1 MVEITPAW
9 TFVREKRYLA
19 LRTGV
24 ATAVASIGPSFARG
38 LLPRSTTDQAMV
50 TGATAAY
57 ALGFSAL
64 GLSIAEAVSE
74 IIVNNRREGDP
85 ENIALAASA
94 LVAAGGIAVIAA
106 VPDDNSVSLPLATAQ
121 SVARVVTA
129 GAVAGALV
137 VGTDRIVDRVFGEPP
152 LPINLLIAGALGAAT
167 GGVAVALRNRR
178 ARAHGEGRP
187 VERKAVEVDRDPK
200 QLGRS
205 VAMGAAVAGGLV
217 AIAGVQFGIAEGT
230 PILVSK
236 LMGRP
241 ANPVTPLVGHVA
253 AATLLA
259 ATGAVALNRVRWHV
273 MRTDDVVEPAYPDV
287 PTNPHVTAGP
297 SSVVAFD
304 AIGKEG
310 RRFVLM
316 ALTPEQI
323 TAVMGEPATQP
334 VRAVAGFGSAAT
346 AQDRARIALVE
357 LERLGGFD
365 RSLIVVAAPTGVG
378 YVNYSFA
385 EAVEYLTRGDC
396 AIVVP
401 QYALVPSALALK
413 ETREGEVQQELILAG
428 IRDRIAA
435 MPADRR
441 PRLVQFG
448 ESLGAEVALDVAAD
462 GTDRFAELGLDS
474 GLYLGTPF
482 RTELWKR
489 WFADAGAAD
498 PGGVLAVVS
507 QASEIADLPQSV
519 RHVQV
524 IHHDDPINKF
534 DYAAVV
540 RAPWWM
546 GPPETR
552 PPGVPRETAFRPVIT
567 FIITLIDLKNGM
579 NSKPGQFVR
588 RGHDYRIELREAVQR
603 TFGLPATD
611 EQAERIEAAL
621 RDNEREWAT
630 RRMVASRFASARDA
644 VKAQFARWGQ
654 DTEGMDLDGLTA
666 AELARGDTTRPVE
679 PLRVDDASAGER
691 VDDRAEPLRVDE
703 LA

>member
-1 MVEITPAW
+1 MVEVKPAW
-9 TFVREKRYLA
+9 TFVRERRYLA

-24 ATAVASIGPSFARG
+24 ATAVASVGPSFARG
-38 LLPRSTTDQAMV
+38 LLPRSTTDQAMI

-74 IIVNNRREGDP
+74 IIVNNRQGGNP
-85 ENIALAASA
+85 ENIALAASGI
-94 LVAAGGIAVIAA
+94 VAAGGIAVIAA

-121 SVARVVTA
+121 SLARVVTA

-137 VGTDRIVDRVFGEPP
+137 VGSDRILDRVVGERA
-152 LPINLLIAGALGAAT
+152 LPVNLVIAGALGAAT
-167 GGVAVALRNRR
+167 GGVTVALRNMR
-178 ARAHGEGRP
+178 ARTHGQGRP
-187 VERKAVEVDRDPK
+187 AERKAVSVERNLK

-205 VAMGAAVAGGLV
+205 VAMGGAVAGGLI
-217 AIAGVQFGIAEGT
+217 ALAGVQFAIAEGT
-230 PILVSK
+230 PVLVSK

-253 AATLLA
+253 AASVLA
-259 ATGAVALNRVRWHV
+259 VTGAVALNRVRWHV
-273 MRTDDVVEPAYPDV
+273 MRADDIVEPAYPDA

-297 SSVVAFD
+297 NSVVAFD

-323 TAVMGEPATQP
+323 TAVMGEPAKPP
-334 VRAVAGFGSAAT
+334 VRAVAGFGSAST
-346 AQDRARIALVE
+346 AQDRAKIALAE
-357 LERLGGFD
+357 LERLGGFE
-365 RSLIVVAAPTGVG
+365 RSVIVVAAPTGVG

-413 ETREGEVQQELILAG
+413 ETREGEAQQELILAG
-428 IRDRIAA
+428 IRDRIAQ
-435 MPADRR
+435 MPEGSR
-441 PRLVQFG
+441 PRVLQFG
-448 ESLGAEVALDVAAD
+448 ESLGAEVALDVAAK
-462 GTDRFAELGLDS
+462 GTHHFEDLGVER

-482 RTELWKR
+482 RTALWES
-489 WFADAGAAD
+489 WFSERTLVD
-498 PGGVLAVVS
+498 PKGLIGLVS
-507 QASEIADLPQSV
+507 QASEIADLPESA
-519 RHVQV
+519 RHVMV
-524 IHHDDPINKF
+524 VHHDDPINKF
-534 DYAAVV
+534 DYAALV

-546 GPPETR
+546 GPPATR

-588 RGHDYRIELREAVQR
+588 QGHDYRIELREAVQR
-603 TFGLPATD
+603 TYVLPATD

-621 RDNEREWAT
+621 RDNERDWAT

-644 VKAQFARWGQ
+644 VRAQFARWGQ
-654 DTEGMDLDGLTA
+654 DTDSMDLDGLTA
-666 AELARGDTTRPVE
+666 AELARGGVAGRDAG
-679 PLRVDDASAGER
+679 ASAE
-691 VDDRAEPLRVDE
+691 
-703 LA
+703 